1 MILFVSSQN
10 KKGVKI
16 NNELTHFMIAAIAG
30 VRYTFSSSEMVFC
43 STYLLHIFFVGL
55 QPFAKGD
62 SISLDAMFFV
72 LLFDG

>member
-1 MILFVSSQN
+1 
-10 KKGVKI
+10 
-16 NNELTHFMIAAIAG
+16 MIAAIAG
-30 VRYTFSSSEMVFC
+30 VRYTFSSSKMVFC